1 MISATNTR
9 QNQDLDRIK
18 AHRAQRINFLAHPHR
33 AELGRVGAAGPAGD
47 HDADDQHAYFAQH
60 QHTDH
65 VDDVDVRPKLAEME
79 NALLR
84 ENGADQYGD
93 QQDDRHRPPANALEL
108 VDHRRETKACRPQH
122 HALER
127 DDQRADHLRQH
138 DKIAPTDVI
147 VMPTLSSVAMMLLR
161 LGGGGDS
168 ACVPA

>member
-1 MISATNTR
+1 MIRATIR
-9 QNQDLDRIK
+9 GRIK
-18 AHRAQRINFLAHPHR
+18 HLYRIEAHRAQRIDFLPHPHR
-33 AELGRVGAAGPAGD
+33 AELRRVGAAGTAGD

-65 VDDVDVRPKLAEME
+65 VDDVDVRSKLAEME

-93 QQDDRHRPPANALEL
+93 QQDDRHRPPADALEL
-108 VDHRRETKACRPQH
+108 VDHRREAKGRRPPIT
-122 HALER
+122 
-127 DDQRADHLRQH
+127 RATATISDPIICANMTRS
-138 DKIAPTDVI
+138 APTDVI

-168 ACVPA
+168 VCVPA